1 MKRWITTLGVML
13 LMPTLAMAQG
23 EMVSVSELRG
33 QVEQMGRWKEKYDTP
48 NGEVSVDVP
57 IIVPEVERCPV
68 VTVENQKPWNE
79 TMIREIQKKTEKR
92 DGETFCSYD
101 IDGQT
106 VEIQLLTNGN
116 GSTTKYEAVKDVT
129 IQAGQY
135 AADDR
140 QMAVEWKYPWEV
152 DMRQRYIPGKN
163 WTIGQTMDKWQNIL
177 NFVYPGQSI
186 RIAPKRIQ
194 ICRYENGDS
203 TGFYQITAEQLIEGI
218 PMIGAIASSQAENH
232 FTVPYTK
239 TDKDDTE
246 ERRLKPYRK
255 GSFWNTKIFMEMAA
269 SDESDYFVH
278 IGVNRVRTVEIDDIP
293 LAPLEEIL
301 KRIEREIE
309 AGNIRAVYALRLGYL
324 RYSNPD
330 MTEYAC
336 AVPTWV
342 LDCRYLTT
350 ENQRTADI
358 FETENQENEER
369 SIWKTYGFS
378 QIPIDAQTGELKI
391 ITTGDEE
398 TFSHERCMTKKT
410 FYTRGIDNKAFLS
423 YNETI
428 FIGSIRARWIERSWY
443 QAKRCRCS
451 RRAHTSCIAPAF
463 RPDRRRSAPSGSR

>member
-23 EMVSVSELRG
+23 EMVSITELRG
-33 QVEQMGRWKEKYDTP
+33 QVEQMGRWKEKYDTA
-48 NGEVSVDVP
+48 NGEVSIDVP

-68 VTVENQKPWNE
+68 VTVENQKLWNE
-79 TMIREIQKKTEKR
+79 TMVREIQKKTEKR

-129 IQAGQY
+129 IQAEQY
-135 AADDR
+135 AADGQ

-152 DMRQRYIPGKN
+152 DMLQRYIPGKN
-163 WTIGQTMDKWQNIL
+163 WTIGQAMEKWQNIL
-177 NFVYPGQSI
+177 NSVYPGQFI
-186 RIAPKRIQ
+186 RIAPKQIQ

-203 TGFYQITAEQLIEGI
+203 TGFYQIRAEQLIEGI

-232 FTVPYTK
+232 FTVPYTN
-239 TDKDDTE
+239 TDKDDAE

-301 KRIEREIE
+301 KRIERKIE

-358 FETENQENEER
+358 FEAENQENEER

-398 TFSHERCMTKKT
+398 TFSVPKVMTWAELAKKADGVFER
-410 FYTRGIDNKAFLS
+410 R
-423 YNETI
+423 
-428 FIGSIRARWIERSWY
+428 
-443 QAKRCRCS
+443 
-451 RRAHTSCIAPAF
+451 
-463 RPDRRRSAPSGSR
+463 

>member
-23 EMVSVSELRG
+23 EMVSISELRG
-33 QVEQMGRWKEKYDTP
+33 QVEQMGRWKEKYDTV
-48 NGEVSVDVP
+48 NGEVSIDVP

-163 WTIGQTMDKWQNIL
+163 WTIEQTMEKWQNIL

-194 ICRYENGDS
+194 ICRYENDDS

-239 TDKDDTE
+239 TDKDDAE

-358 FETENQENEER
+358 FEAENQENAER

-391 ITTGDEE
+391 ITTGDEK
-398 TFSHERCMTKKT
+398 TFSVPKMMTWAELAKKT
-410 FYTRGIDNKAFLS
+410 GGVF
-423 YNETI
+423 
-428 FIGSIRARWIERSWY
+428 ER
-443 QAKRCRCS
+443 R
-451 RRAHTSCIAPAF
+451 
-463 RPDRRRSAPSGSR
+463 

>member
-23 EMVSVSELRG
+23 EMVSISELRG
-33 QVEQMGRWKEKYDTP
+33 QVEQMGRWKEKYDTV

-135 AADDR
+135 AAGDR

-163 WTIGQTMDKWQNIL
+163 WTIEQTMEKWQNIL
-177 NFVYPGQSI
+177 SFIYPGQSI

-239 TDKDDTE
+239 TDKDDAE

-269 SDESDYFVH
+269 SDESDYYAH

-301 KRIEREIE
+301 KRIEMEIE

-350 ENQRTADI
+350 ENQQTADI

-391 ITTGDEE
+391 ITTGDEK
-398 TFSHERCMTKKT
+398 TFSVPKMMTWAELAKKT
-410 FYTRGIDNKAFLS
+410 GGVF
-423 YNETI
+423 
-428 FIGSIRARWIERSWY
+428 ER
-443 QAKRCRCS
+443 R
-451 RRAHTSCIAPAF
+451 
-463 RPDRRRSAPSGSR
+463 

>member
-1 MKRWITTLGVML
+1 MKRWIAALGTML

-23 EMVSVSELRG
+23 ETVSISELRG

-57 IIVPEVERCPV
+57 IIVPDVERCPV
-68 VTVENQKPWNE
+68 VTVENRKPWDE
-79 TMIREIQKKTEKR
+79 TMIREIQKKTGKR
-92 DGETFCSYD
+92 DGEIFCSYD

-106 VEIQLLTNGN
+106 VESQLLTNGN

-129 IQAGQY
+129 
-135 AADDR
+135 
-140 QMAVEWKYPWEV
+140 M
-152 DMRQRYIPGKN
+152 
-163 WTIGQTMDKWQNIL
+163 
-177 NFVYPGQSI
+177 
-186 RIAPKRIQ
+186 
-194 ICRYENGDS
+194 
-203 TGFYQITAEQLIEGI
+203 
-218 PMIGAIASSQAENH
+218 
-232 FTVPYTK
+232 
-239 TDKDDTE
+239 
-246 ERRLKPYRK
+246 
-255 GSFWNTKIFMEMAA
+255 MAA
-269 SDESDYFVH
+269 SDESDYFAH
-278 IGVNRVRTVEIDDIP
+278 IGVNGVRTVEIDDIP

-301 KRIEREIE
+301 KRIEMEIE

-324 RYSNPD
+324 RFSNPE

-398 TFSHERCMTKKT
+398 TFSVPEVMTWTELAKKT
-410 FYTRGIDNKAFLS
+410 GGAF
-423 YNETI
+423 
-428 FIGSIRARWIERSWY
+428 
-443 QAKRCRCS
+443 KRR
-451 RRAHTSCIAPAF
+451 
-463 RPDRRRSAPSGSR
+463 

>member
-23 EMVSVSELRG
+23 EMVSISELRG
-33 QVEQMGRWKEKYDTP
+33 QVEQMGRWKKKYDTP

-79 TMIREIQKKTEKR
+79 TMIREIQKKTGKR
-92 DGETFCSYD
+92 DSETFCSYD

-116 GSTTKYEAVKDVT
+116 GNTTKYEAVKDVT
-129 IQAGQY
+129 VQAGQ
-135 AADDR
+135 
-140 QMAVEWKYPWEV
+140 
-152 DMRQRYIPGKN
+152 
-163 WTIGQTMDKWQNIL
+163 
-177 NFVYPGQSI
+177 SI
-186 RIAPKRIQ
+186 HIAPKRIQ

-218 PMIGAIASSQAENH
+218 PMIGAIASSQAESH

-239 TDKDDTE
+239 TDKDDAE

-255 GSFWNTKIFMEMAA
+255 GSFWNTKVFMEMAA

-278 IGVNRVRTVEIDDIP
+278 IGVNRVRTVEIDDSP

-358 FETENQENEER
+358 FEAENQENAKR

-378 QIPIDAQTGELKI
+378 QIPIDAQSGELKI
-391 ITTGDEE
+391 ITTGDEK
-398 TFSHERCMTKKT
+398 TFSVPKVMTWAELAKKT
-410 FYTRGIDNKAFLS
+410 GGVF
-423 YNETI
+423 
-428 FIGSIRARWIERSWY
+428 ER
-443 QAKRCRCS
+443 R
-451 RRAHTSCIAPAF
+451 
-463 RPDRRRSAPSGSR
+463 

>member
-1 MKRWITTLGVML
+1 MKRWIEALGVML

-23 EMVSVSELRG
+23 EMVSISELRG
-33 QVEQMGRWKEKYDTP
+33 QVEQMGRWKEKYDTA
-48 NGEVSVDVP
+48 NGEVSIDVP

-79 TMIREIQKKTEKR
+79 TMIREIQKKTGKR

-106 VEIQLLTNGN
+106 VEIQFLTNGN

-152 DMRQRYIPGKN
+152 DMRQRYIPGEN
-163 WTIGQTMDKWQNIL
+163 WTIGQTMEKWQNIL

-194 ICRYENGDS
+194 ICRYESGDS
-203 TGFYQITAEQLIEGI
+203 TGFYQIRAEQLIEGI

-232 FTVPYTK
+232 FTVPYTN
-239 TDKDDTE
+239 TDKDDAE

-255 GSFWNTKIFMEMAA
+255 GSFWNTKVFMEMAA
-269 SDESDYFVH
+269 SDESDYYAH
-278 IGVNRVRTVEIDDIP
+278 IGVNRVRTVENDDIP

-358 FETENQENEER
+358 FEAENQENAER

-391 ITTGDEE
+391 ITTGDEK
-398 TFSHERCMTKKT
+398 TFSVPKMMTWAELAKKT
-410 FYTRGIDNKAFLS
+410 GGVF
-423 YNETI
+423 
-428 FIGSIRARWIERSWY
+428 ER
-443 QAKRCRCS
+443 R
-451 RRAHTSCIAPAF
+451 
-463 RPDRRRSAPSGSR
+463 

>member
-1 MKRWITTLGVML
+1 
-13 LMPTLAMAQG
+13 
-23 EMVSVSELRG
+23 
-33 QVEQMGRWKEKYDTP
+33 
-48 NGEVSVDVP
+48 
-57 IIVPEVERCPV
+57 VERDNDPRNSE
-68 VTVENQKPWNE
+68 ENG
-79 TMIREIQKKTEKR
+79 KR

-163 WTIGQTMDKWQNIL
+163 WTIEQTMEKWQNIL

-232 FTVPYTK
+232 FTVPFTK
-239 TDKDDTE
+239 TDKDDAE

-255 GSFWNTKIFMEMAA
+255 GSFWNTKVFMEMAA
-269 SDESDYFVH
+269 SDESDYFAH

-293 LAPLEEIL
+293 LAPFEEIL

-336 AVPTWV
+336 AVPTWA

-350 ENQRTADI
+350 ENQQTADI
-358 FETENQENEER
+358 FETENQKDAER

-398 TFSHERCMTKKT
+398 TFSVPKVMTWAELVEKTDDVSER
-410 FYTRGIDNKAFLS
+410 R
-423 YNETI
+423 
-428 FIGSIRARWIERSWY
+428 
-443 QAKRCRCS
+443 
-451 RRAHTSCIAPAF
+451 
-463 RPDRRRSAPSGSR
+463 

>member
-1 MKRWITTLGVML
+1 MKRWIAALGTML

-23 EMVSVSELRG
+23 EMVSISELRG

-57 IIVPEVERCPV
+57 IIVPDVERCPV
-68 VTVENQKPWNE
+68 VTVENRKPWDE
-79 TMIREIQKKTEKR
+79 TMIREIQKKTGKR
-92 DGETFCSYD
+92 DGEIFCSYD

-129 IQAGQY
+129 
-135 AADDR
+135 
-140 QMAVEWKYPWEV
+140 M
-152 DMRQRYIPGKN
+152 
-163 WTIGQTMDKWQNIL
+163 
-177 NFVYPGQSI
+177 
-186 RIAPKRIQ
+186 
-194 ICRYENGDS
+194 
-203 TGFYQITAEQLIEGI
+203 
-218 PMIGAIASSQAENH
+218 
-232 FTVPYTK
+232 
-239 TDKDDTE
+239 
-246 ERRLKPYRK
+246 
-255 GSFWNTKIFMEMAA
+255 MAA
-269 SDESDYFVH
+269 SDESDYFAH
-278 IGVNRVRTVEIDDIP
+278 IGVNGVRTVEIDDIP

-301 KRIEREIE
+301 KRIEMEIE

-324 RYSNPD
+324 RYSNPE

-350 ENQRTADI
+350 ENQQTADI

-398 TFSHERCMTKKT
+398 TFSVPKVMTWTELAKKKN
-410 FYTRGIDNKAFLS
+410 G
-423 YNETI
+423 
-428 FIGSIRARWIERSWY
+428 
-443 QAKRCRCS
+443 
-451 RRAHTSCIAPAF
+451 RRF
-463 RPDRRRSAPSGSR
+463 

>member
-1 MKRWITTLGVML
+1 MRISATHENKAARRDLMKRWIEALGVML

-23 EMVSVSELRG
+23 EMVSISELRG
-33 QVEQMGRWKEKYDTP
+33 QVEQMGRWKEKYDTA
-48 NGEVSVDVP
+48 NGEVSIDVP
-57 IIVPEVERCPV
+57 IIVPDVERCPV

-79 TMIREIQKKTEKR
+79 TMIREIQKKTGKR

-106 VEIQLLTNGN
+106 VEIQVLTNGN
-116 GSTTKYEAVKDVT
+116 GNTTKYEAVKDVT
-129 IQAGQY
+129 VQAGQ
-135 AADDR
+135 
-140 QMAVEWKYPWEV
+140 
-152 DMRQRYIPGKN
+152 
-163 WTIGQTMDKWQNIL
+163 
-177 NFVYPGQSI
+177 SI
-186 RIAPKRIQ
+186 HIAPKRIQ

-218 PMIGAIASSQAENH
+218 PMIGAIASSQAESH

-358 FETENQENEER
+358 FETENQENAKR

-378 QIPIDAQTGELKI
+378 QIPIDAQSGELKI
-391 ITTGDEE
+391 ITTGDEK
-398 TFSHERCMTKKT
+398 TFSVPKVMTWAELAKKT
-410 FYTRGIDNKAFLS
+410 GGVF
-423 YNETI
+423 
-428 FIGSIRARWIERSWY
+428 ER
-443 QAKRCRCS
+443 R
-451 RRAHTSCIAPAF
+451 
-463 RPDRRRSAPSGSR
+463 

>member
-1 MKRWITTLGVML
+1 M
-13 LMPTLAMAQG
+13 
-23 EMVSVSELRG
+23 
-33 QVEQMGRWKEKYDTP
+33 
-48 NGEVSVDVP
+48 SVDVP
-57 IIVPEVERCPV
+57 IIVPDVERCPV
-68 VTVENQKPWNE
+68 VTVENRKPWDE
-79 TMIREIQKKTEKR
+79 TMIREIQKKTGKR
-92 DGETFCSYD
+92 DGEIFCSYD

-135 AADDR
+135 ATDGR

-152 DMRQRYIPGKN
+152 DMRLRYIPGNN
-163 WTIGQTMDKWQNIL
+163 WTIGQTMEKWQNIL
-177 NFVYPGQSI
+177 SFIYPGQSI
-186 RIAPKRIQ
+186 RIAPKRIR
-194 ICRYENGDS
+194 ICRCENGDS
-203 TGFYQITAEQLIEGI
+203 TGFYQITAEHLIEGI

-239 TDKDDTE
+239 TDKDDEE

-269 SDESDYFVH
+269 SDESDYFAH
-278 IGVNRVRTVEIDDIP
+278 IGVNGVRTVEIDDIP

-301 KRIEREIE
+301 KRIEMEIE

-342 LDCRYLTT
+342 LDCRYLTK

-358 FETENQENEER
+358 FETENQEKEER
-369 SIWKTYGFS
+369 SFWKTYGFS

-398 TFSHERCMTKKT
+398 TFSVPKVMTWTELAKKT
-410 FYTRGIDNKAFLS
+410 GGAF
-423 YNETI
+423 
-428 FIGSIRARWIERSWY
+428 
-443 QAKRCRCS
+443 KRR
-451 RRAHTSCIAPAF
+451 
-463 RPDRRRSAPSGSR
+463 

>member
-23 EMVSVSELRG
+23 EMVSISELRG
-33 QVEQMGRWKEKYDTP
+33 QVEQMGRWKEKYDTV
-48 NGEVSVDVP
+48 NGEVSIDVP

-116 GSTTKYEAVKDVT
+116 GSTTKYAAVKDVT
-129 IQAGQY
+129 IQAGHY

-163 WTIGQTMDKWQNIL
+163 WTIEQTMEKWQNIL

-194 ICRYENGDS
+194 ICRYENDDS

-239 TDKDDTE
+239 TDKDDAE

-255 GSFWNTKIFMEMAA
+255 GSIWNTKIFMEMAA

-324 RYSNPD
+324 HYSNPD

-358 FETENQENEER
+358 FEAENQENAER

-391 ITTGDEE
+391 ITTGDEKTISVPKMMTWAE
-398 TFSHERCMTKKT
+398 LVEKTGGVFER
-410 FYTRGIDNKAFLS
+410 R
-423 YNETI
+423 
-428 FIGSIRARWIERSWY
+428 
-443 QAKRCRCS
+443 
-451 RRAHTSCIAPAF
+451 
-463 RPDRRRSAPSGSR
+463 

>member
-451 RRAHTSCIAPAF
+451 RRAHTGCIAPAF

>member
-1 MKRWITTLGVML
+1 MKRWIAALGTML

-23 EMVSVSELRG
+23 EMVSISELRG

-57 IIVPEVERCPV
+57 IIVPDVERCPV
-68 VTVENQKPWNE
+68 VTVENRKPWDE
-79 TMIREIQKKTEKR
+79 TMIREIQKKTGKR
-92 DGETFCSYD
+92 DGEIFCSYD

-129 IQAGQY
+129 
-135 AADDR
+135 
-140 QMAVEWKYPWEV
+140 M
-152 DMRQRYIPGKN
+152 
-163 WTIGQTMDKWQNIL
+163 
-177 NFVYPGQSI
+177 
-186 RIAPKRIQ
+186 
-194 ICRYENGDS
+194 
-203 TGFYQITAEQLIEGI
+203 
-218 PMIGAIASSQAENH
+218 
-232 FTVPYTK
+232 
-239 TDKDDTE
+239 
-246 ERRLKPYRK
+246 
-255 GSFWNTKIFMEMAA
+255 MAA
-269 SDESDYFVH
+269 SDESDYFAH
-278 IGVNRVRTVEIDDIP
+278 IGVNGVRTVEIDDIP

-301 KRIEREIE
+301 KRIEMEIE

-350 ENQRTADI
+350 ENQQTADI
-358 FETENQENEER
+358 FETENQENTER

-398 TFSHERCMTKKT
+398 TFSVPEVMTWTELAKKN
-410 FYTRGIDNKAFLS
+410 G
-423 YNETI
+423 
-428 FIGSIRARWIERSWY
+428 
-443 QAKRCRCS
+443 
-451 RRAHTSCIAPAF
+451 RRF
-463 RPDRRRSAPSGSR
+463 

>member
-1 MKRWITTLGVML
+1 MSRGLGDVYKR
-13 LMPTLAMAQG
+13 Q
-23 EMVSVSELRG
+23 
-33 QVEQMGRWKEKYDTP
+33 
-48 NGEVSVDVP
+48 
-57 IIVPEVERCPV
+57 
-68 VTVENQKPWNE
+68 
-79 TMIREIQKKTEKR
+79 
-92 DGETFCSYD
+92 
-101 IDGQT
+101 
-106 VEIQLLTNGN
+106 
-116 GSTTKYEAVKDVT
+116 

-135 AADDR
+135 AADGQ

-163 WTIGQTMDKWQNIL
+163 WTIEQTMEKWQNIL

-239 TDKDDTE
+239 TDKDDAE

-358 FETENQENEER
+358 FEAENQENAER

-391 ITTGDEE
+391 ITTGDEK
-398 TFSHERCMTKKT
+398 TFSVPKMMTWAELAKKT
-410 FYTRGIDNKAFLS
+410 GGVF
-423 YNETI
+423 
-428 FIGSIRARWIERSWY
+428 ER
-443 QAKRCRCS
+443 R
-451 RRAHTSCIAPAF
+451 
-463 RPDRRRSAPSGSR
+463 

>member
-1 MKRWITTLGVML
+1 MKRWIAALGTML

-23 EMVSVSELRG
+23 EMVSISELRG

-57 IIVPEVERCPV
+57 IIVPDVERCPV
-68 VTVENQKPWNE
+68 VTVENRKPWDE
-79 TMIREIQKKTEKR
+79 TMIREIQKKTGKR
-92 DGETFCSYD
+92 DGEIFCSYD

-129 IQAGQY
+129 
-135 AADDR
+135 
-140 QMAVEWKYPWEV
+140 M
-152 DMRQRYIPGKN
+152 
-163 WTIGQTMDKWQNIL
+163 
-177 NFVYPGQSI
+177 
-186 RIAPKRIQ
+186 
-194 ICRYENGDS
+194 
-203 TGFYQITAEQLIEGI
+203 
-218 PMIGAIASSQAENH
+218 
-232 FTVPYTK
+232 
-239 TDKDDTE
+239 
-246 ERRLKPYRK
+246 
-255 GSFWNTKIFMEMAA
+255 MAA
-269 SDESDYFVH
+269 SDESDYFAH
-278 IGVNRVRTVEIDDIP
+278 IGVNGVRTVEIDDIP

-301 KRIEREIE
+301 KRIEMEIE
-309 AGNIRAVYALRLGYL
+309 AGNIRAGYALRLGYL
-324 RYSNPD
+324 RYSNPE

-398 TFSHERCMTKKT
+398 TFSVPKMMTWAELARKT
-410 FYTRGIDNKAFLS
+410 GGAF
-423 YNETI
+423 
-428 FIGSIRARWIERSWY
+428 
-443 QAKRCRCS
+443 KRR
-451 RRAHTSCIAPAF
+451 
-463 RPDRRRSAPSGSR
+463 